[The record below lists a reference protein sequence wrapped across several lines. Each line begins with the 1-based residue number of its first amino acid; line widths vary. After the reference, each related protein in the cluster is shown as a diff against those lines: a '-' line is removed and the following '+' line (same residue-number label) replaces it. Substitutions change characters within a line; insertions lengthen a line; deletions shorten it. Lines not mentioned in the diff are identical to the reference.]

1 MRRTIMPTNHTSA
14 PLDSDAQAVAD
25 MFAVALP
32 AGLSGLGVEGVRA
45 FAAQTEAQ
53 TPPAAEVNQVTE
65 HAAPGP
71 HGDVRVRLYRP
82 DSKLPVPVLLYIHGG
97 GWTMGSIDGGVDY
110 LCRDIVRTN
119 NIAVASVDYR
129 LAPEH
134 KFPVPFEDCQAA
146 LAWLRGNAAELGLD
160 SALIAIGGDSVGG
173 NISAAITHSDRGH
186 DKPLVAQVLLC
197 PATEYAVERTSWIEH
212 ANAPVLTAADTLWFW
227 DQYLSTEADRID
239 PRATPA
245 NAESFADLPQALVI
259 VAGHDPLRDDGL
271 HYAELLNSAGTSVE
285 VAQFDGSFH
294 DFFVLPALAAYAGA
308 RDTITG
314 FLDRALVTRNALATE
329 GATS

>member
-1 MRRTIMPTNHTSA
+1 MPTNHTST
-14 PLDSDAQAVAD
+14 PLDFDAQALAD
-25 MFAVALP
+25 MLAVALP

-45 FAAQTEAQ
+45 FAAQSEAQ
-53 TPPAAEVNQVTE
+53 TPPAAEVHQVTE

-82 DSKLPVPVLLYIHGG
+82 DSDLPVPVLLYIHGG
-97 GWTMGSIDGGVDY
+97 GWTFGSIDGGVDY
-110 LCRDIVRTN
+110 LARDIVRTN

-129 LAPEH
+129 MAPEH
-134 KFPVPFEDCQAA
+134 KFPVPLEDCQAA
-146 LAWLRGNAAELGLD
+146 LAWLRHNAGGLGLD
-160 SALIAIGGDSVGG
+160 SALIAIGGDSAGG
-173 NISAAITHSDRGH
+173 NISAAITHLDRGN
-186 DKPLVAQVLLC
+186 DKPLVAQLLLF
-197 PATEYAVERTSWIEH
+197 PATEYAVERTSWIEN

-227 DQYLSTEADRID
+227 DQYLGAEADRAD

-271 HYAELLNSAGTSVE
+271 HYAELLDSAGTPVE

-294 DFFVLPALAAYAGA
+294 DFIIMPALAAYARG

-314 FLDRALVTRNALATE
+314 FLGKALATRRALATE
-329 GATS
+329 GASS